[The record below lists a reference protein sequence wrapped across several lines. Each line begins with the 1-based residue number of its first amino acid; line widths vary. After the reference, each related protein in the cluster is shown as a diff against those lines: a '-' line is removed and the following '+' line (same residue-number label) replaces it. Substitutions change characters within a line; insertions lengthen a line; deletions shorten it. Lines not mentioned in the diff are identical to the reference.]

1 MTIKNKIDYKYRIGM
16 RTLKT
21 ALAVIIG
28 LYISYLLD
36 LGSAIFVSIAAVS
49 TMKPSMSESLQ
60 DFKKRLFTCVFG
72 VIVGYFFSKINVE
85 DYLEPLVAGL
95 GILLT
100 IYILVVVKMK
110 DMTQLSC
117 IVFVASFCSN
127 SDKFYYATNRILG
140 TFIGIIVGVL
150 VNYFISSPNVWE
162 DFILAARSCYRSC
175 NLALKEILSDKK
187 ADLTEFNKDLES
199 ATNLYKILEKEADTP
214 FQYKYKELS
223 REKRIMSLIESIY
236 VRLEVV
242 ENMDADHF
250 SLEVSQEAL
259 KRYKL
264 VEEYSS
270 DLDVEDRVYNYH
282 IEYILKYM
290 DQLKEE
296 IENIKVKK

>member
-21 ALAVIIG
+21 ALAVVIG

-36 LGSAIFVSIAAVS
+36 LDSAIFVSIAAVS
-49 TMKPSMSESLQ
+49 TMKPSMSESLE

-72 VIVGYFFSKINVE
+72 VMVGYFFSKISVVE
-85 DYLEPLVAGL
+85 YLEPLIAGL

-127 SDKFYYATNRILG
+127 SDKFYYATNRIIG
-140 TFIGIIVGVL
+140 TIIGIIVGVL

-162 DFILAARSCYRSC
+162 DFILAARSCYRSS
-175 NLALKEILSDKK
+175 NLVLKQILSGEKV
-187 ADLTEFNKDLES
+187 DLSEFNRELAS
-199 ATNLYKILEKEADTP
+199 ATKLYKLLEKEADTP
-214 FQYKYKELS
+214 FQYRYKKIS
-223 REKRIMSLIESIY
+223 REKRIMSLIESIS

-242 ENMDADHF
+242 ENMNADHF
-250 SLEVSQEAL
+250 SFEVSQEAL
-259 KRYKL
+259 KRYDL
-264 VEEYSS
+264 EEEYSS

-296 IENIKVKK
+296 IENIKVK

>member
-1 MTIKNKIDYKYRIGM
+1 MAIKNKIDYKYRIGM
-16 RTLKT
+16 RTFKT
-21 ALAVIIG
+21 ALAVVIG

-36 LGSAIFVSIAAVS
+36 LDSAIFVSIAAVS
-49 TMKPSMSESLQ
+49 TMKPSMSESLE

-72 VIVGYFFSKINVE
+72 VMVGYFFSKISVVE
-85 DYLEPLVAGL
+85 YLEPLIAGL

-127 SDKFYYATNRILG
+127 SDKFYYATNRIIG
-140 TFIGIIVGVL
+140 TVIGIIVGVL

-162 DFILAARSCYRSC
+162 DFILAARSCYRSS
-175 NLALKEILSDKK
+175 NLVLKQILSGEKV
-187 ADLTEFNKDLES
+187 DLSEFNRELAS
-199 ATNLYKILEKEADTP
+199 ATKLYKLLEKEADTP
-214 FQYKYKELS
+214 FQYRYKKIS
-223 REKRIMSLIESIY
+223 REKRIMSLIESIS

-242 ENMDADHF
+242 ENMNADHF
-250 SLEVSQEAL
+250 SFEVSQEAL
-259 KRYKL
+259 KRYDL
-264 VEEYSS
+264 EEEYSS

-296 IENIKVKK
+296 IENIKVK

>member
-21 ALAVIIG
+21 ALAVVIG

-36 LGSAIFVSIAAVS
+36 LDSAIFVSIAAVS
-49 TMKPSMSESLQ
+49 TMKPSMSESLE

-72 VIVGYFFSKINVE
+72 VMVGYFFSKISVVE
-85 DYLEPLVAGL
+85 YLEPLIAGL

-127 SDKFYYATNRILG
+127 SDKFYYATNRIIG
-140 TFIGIIVGVL
+140 TVIGIIVGVL

-162 DFILAARSCYRSC
+162 DFILAARSCYRSS
-175 NLALKEILSDKK
+175 NLVLKQILSGEKV
-187 ADLTEFNKDLES
+187 DLSEFNRELAS
-199 ATNLYKILEKEADTP
+199 ATKLYKLLEKEAGTP
-214 FQYKYKELS
+214 FQYRYKKIS
-223 REKRIMSLIESIY
+223 REKRIMSLIESIS

-242 ENMDADHF
+242 ENMNADHF
-250 SLEVSQEAL
+250 SFEVSQEAL
-259 KRYKL
+259 KRYDL
-264 VEEYSS
+264 EEEYSS

-296 IENIKVKK
+296 IENIKVK

>member
-21 ALAVIIG
+21 ALAVVIG

-36 LGSAIFVSIAAVS
+36 LDSAIFVSIAAVS
-49 TMKPSMSESLQ
+49 TMKPSMSESLE

-72 VIVGYFFSKINVE
+72 VMVGYFFSKISVVE
-85 DYLEPLVAGL
+85 YLEPLIAGL

-127 SDKFYYATNRILG
+127 SDKFYYATNRIIG
-140 TFIGIIVGVL
+140 TVIGIIVGVL

-162 DFILAARSCYRSC
+162 DFILAARSCYRSS
-175 NLALKEILSDKK
+175 NLVLKQILSEEKV
-187 ADLTEFNKDLES
+187 DLSVFNRELAS
-199 ATNLYKILEKEADTP
+199 ATKLYKLLEKEADTP
-214 FQYKYKELS
+214 FQYRYKKIS
-223 REKRIMSLIESIY
+223 REKRIMSLIESIS

-250 SLEVSQEAL
+250 SFEVSQEAL
-259 KRYKL
+259 KRYDL
-264 VEEYSS
+264 EEEYSS

-296 IENIKVKK
+296 IEKIKVK

>member
-1 MTIKNKIDYKYRIGM
+1 MAIKNKIDYKYRIGM

-21 ALAVIIG
+21 ALAVVIG

-36 LGSAIFVSIAAVS
+36 LDSAIFVSIAAVS
-49 TMKPSMSESLQ
+49 TMKPSMSESLE

-72 VIVGYFFSKINVE
+72 VMVGYFFSKISVVE
-85 DYLEPLVAGL
+85 YLEPLIAGL

-127 SDKFYYATNRILG
+127 SDKFYYATNRIIG
-140 TFIGIIVGVL
+140 TVIGIIVGVL

-162 DFILAARSCYRSC
+162 DFILAARSCYRSS
-175 NLALKEILSDKK
+175 NLVLKQILSGEKI
-187 ADLTEFNKDLES
+187 DLSEFNRELAS
-199 ATNLYKILEKEADTP
+199 ATKLYKLLEKEADTP
-214 FQYKYKELS
+214 FQYRYKKIS
-223 REKRIMSLIESIY
+223 REKRIMSLIESIS

-242 ENMDADHF
+242 ENMNADHF
-250 SLEVSQEAL
+250 SFEVSQEAL
-259 KRYKL
+259 KRYDL
-264 VEEYSS
+264 EEEYSS

-296 IENIKVKK
+296 IENIKVK

>member
-21 ALAVIIG
+21 ALAVVIG

-36 LGSAIFVSIAAVS
+36 LDSAIFVSIAAVS
-49 TMKPSMSESLQ
+49 TMKPSMSESLE

-72 VIVGYFFSKINVE
+72 VMVGYFFSKISVVE
-85 DYLEPLVAGL
+85 YLEPLIAGL

-127 SDKFYYATNRILG
+127 SDKFYYATNRIIG
-140 TFIGIIVGVL
+140 TVIGIIVGVL

-162 DFILAARSCYRSC
+162 DFILAARSCYRSS
-175 NLALKEILSDKK
+175 NLVLKQILSGEKV
-187 ADLTEFNKDLES
+187 DLSEFNRELAS
-199 ATNLYKILEKEADTP
+199 ATKLYKLLEKEADTP
-214 FQYKYKELS
+214 FQYRYKKIS
-223 REKRIMSLIESIY
+223 REKRIMSLIESIS

-242 ENMDADHF
+242 ENMDAGHF
-250 SLEVSQEAL
+250 SFEVSQEAL
-259 KRYKL
+259 KRYDL
-264 VEEYSS
+264 EEEYSS
-270 DLDVEDRVYNYH
+270 NLDVEDRVYNYH

-296 IENIKVKK
+296 IENIKVK

>member
-21 ALAVIIG
+21 ALAVVIG

-36 LGSAIFVSIAAVS
+36 LDSAIFVSIAAVS

-72 VIVGYFFSKINVE
+72 VIVGYFFSKITVRE
-85 DYLEPLVAGL
+85 YLEPLVAGL

-117 IVFVASFCSN
+117 VVFVASFYSN
-127 SDKFYYATNRILG
+127 SDKFYYATNRIIG
-140 TFIGIIVGVL
+140 TVIGIIIGVL

-162 DFILAARSCYRSC
+162 DFILAARSCYRSS
-175 NLALKEILSDKK
+175 NLVLKQILSGEKI
-187 ADLTEFNKDLES
+187 DLSEFNRELAS
-199 ATNLYKILEKEADTP
+199 ATKLYKLLEKEADTP
-214 FQYKYKELS
+214 FQYRYKKIS
-223 REKRIMSLIESIY
+223 REKRIMSLIESIS

-250 SLEVSQEAL
+250 SFEVSQEAL
-259 KRYKL
+259 KRYGL
-264 VEEYSS
+264 EEEYSS
-270 DLDVEDRVYNYH
+270 DLDVEERVYNYH

-290 DQLKEE
+290 DQLKGE
-296 IENIKVKK
+296 IENIKVK

>member
-1 MTIKNKIDYKYRIGM
+1 MAIKNKIDYKYRIGM

-21 ALAVIIG
+21 ALAVVIG

-36 LGSAIFVSIAAVS
+36 LDSAIFVSIAAVS
-49 TMKPSMSESLQ
+49 TMKPSMSESLE

-72 VIVGYFFSKINVE
+72 VMVGYFFSKISVVE
-85 DYLEPLVAGL
+85 YFEPLIAGL

-127 SDKFYYATNRILG
+127 SDKFYYATNRIIG
-140 TFIGIIVGVL
+140 TVIGIIVGVL

-162 DFILAARSCYRSC
+162 DFILAARSCYRSS
-175 NLALKEILSDKK
+175 NLVLKQILSGEKV
-187 ADLTEFNKDLES
+187 DLSEFNRELAS
-199 ATNLYKILEKEADTP
+199 ATKLYKLLEKEADTP
-214 FQYKYKELS
+214 FQYRYKKIS
-223 REKRIMSLIESIY
+223 REKRIMSLIESIS

-242 ENMDADHF
+242 ENMNADHF
-250 SLEVSQEAL
+250 SFEVSQEAL
-259 KRYKL
+259 KRYDL
-264 VEEYSS
+264 EEEYSS

-296 IENIKVKK
+296 IENIKVK

>member
-21 ALAVIIG
+21 ALAVVIG

-36 LGSAIFVSIAAVS
+36 LDSAIFVSIAAVS
-49 TMKPSMSESLQ
+49 TMKPSMSESLE

-72 VIVGYFFSKINVE
+72 VIVGYFFSKISVVE
-85 DYLEPLVAGL
+85 YLEPLIAGL

-127 SDKFYYATNRILG
+127 SDKFYYATNRIIG
-140 TFIGIIVGVL
+140 TVIGIIVGVL

-162 DFILAARSCYRSC
+162 DFILAARSCYRSS
-175 NLALKEILSDKK
+175 NLVLKQILSGEKV
-187 ADLTEFNKDLES
+187 DLSKFNRELAS
-199 ATNLYKILEKEADTP
+199 ATKLYKLLEKEADTP
-214 FQYKYKELS
+214 FQYRYKKIS
-223 REKRIMSLIESIY
+223 REKRIMSLIESIS

-242 ENMDADHF
+242 ENMNADHF
-250 SLEVSQEAL
+250 SFEVSQEAL
-259 KRYKL
+259 KRYDL
-264 VEEYSS
+264 EEEYSS

-296 IENIKVKK
+296 IENIKVK

>member
-21 ALAVIIG
+21 SLAVVIG

-36 LGSAIFVSIAAVS
+36 LDSAIFVSIAAVS
-49 TMKPSMSESLQ
+49 TMKPSMSESLE

-72 VIVGYFFSKINVE
+72 VMVGYFFSKISVVE
-85 DYLEPLVAGL
+85 YLEPLIAGL

-127 SDKFYYATNRILG
+127 SDKFYYATNRIIG
-140 TFIGIIVGVL
+140 TVIGIIVGVL

-162 DFILAARSCYRSC
+162 DFILAARSCYRSS
-175 NLALKEILSDKK
+175 NLVLKQILSGEKV
-187 ADLTEFNKDLES
+187 DLSEFNRELAS
-199 ATNLYKILEKEADTP
+199 ATKLYKLLEKEADTP
-214 FQYKYKELS
+214 FQYRYKKIS
-223 REKRIMSLIESIY
+223 REKRIMSLIESIS

-242 ENMDADHF
+242 ENMNADHF
-250 SLEVSQEAL
+250 SFEVSQEAL
-259 KRYKL
+259 KRYDL
-264 VEEYSS
+264 EEEYSS

-296 IENIKVKK
+296 IENIKVK

>member
-21 ALAVIIG
+21 ALAVVIG

-36 LGSAIFVSIAAVS
+36 LDSAIFVSIAAVS
-49 TMKPSMSESLQ
+49 TMKPSMSESLE

-72 VIVGYFFSKINVE
+72 VMVGYFFSKISVVE
-85 DYLEPLVAGL
+85 YLEPLIAGL

-127 SDKFYYATNRILG
+127 SDKFYYATNRIIG
-140 TFIGIIVGVL
+140 TVIGIIVGVL

-162 DFILAARSCYRSC
+162 DFILAARSCYRSS
-175 NLALKEILSDKK
+175 NLVLKQILSGEKV
-187 ADLTEFNKDLES
+187 DLSEFNRELASVTK
-199 ATNLYKILEKEADTP
+199 LYKLLEKEADTP
-214 FQYKYKELS
+214 FQYRYKKIS
-223 REKRIMSLIESIY
+223 REKRIMSLIESIS

-250 SLEVSQEAL
+250 SFEVSQEAL
-259 KRYKL
+259 KRYDL
-264 VEEYSS
+264 EEEYSS

-296 IENIKVKK
+296 IENIKVK

>member
-21 ALAVIIG
+21 ALAVVIG

-36 LGSAIFVSIAAVS
+36 LDSAIFVSIAAVS
-49 TMKPSMSESLQ
+49 TMKPSMSESLE

-72 VIVGYFFSKINVE
+72 VMVGYFFSKISVVE
-85 DYLEPLVAGL
+85 YLEPLIAGL

-127 SDKFYYATNRILG
+127 SDKFYYATNRIIG
-140 TFIGIIVGVL
+140 TVIGIIVGVL

-162 DFILAARSCYRSC
+162 DFILAARSCYRSS
-175 NLALKEILSDKK
+175 NLVLKQILSGEKV
-187 ADLTEFNKDLES
+187 DLSEFNRELAS
-199 ATNLYKILEKEADTP
+199 ATKLYKLLEKEADTP
-214 FQYKYKELS
+214 FQYRYKKIS
-223 REKRIMSLIESIY
+223 REKRIISLIESIS

-242 ENMDADHF
+242 ENMNADHF
-250 SLEVSQEAL
+250 SFEVSQEAL
-259 KRYKL
+259 KRYDL
-264 VEEYSS
+264 EEEYSS

-296 IENIKVKK
+296 IENIKVK

>member
-1 MTIKNKIDYKYRIGM
+1 M

-21 ALAVIIG
+21 ALAVVIG

-36 LGSAIFVSIAAVS
+36 LDSAIFVSIAAVS
-49 TMKPSMSESLQ
+49 TMKPSMSESLE

-72 VIVGYFFSKINVE
+72 VMVGYFFSKISVVE
-85 DYLEPLVAGL
+85 YLEPLIAGL

-127 SDKFYYATNRILG
+127 SDKFYYATNRIIG
-140 TFIGIIVGVL
+140 TVIGIIVGVL

-162 DFILAARSCYRSC
+162 DFILAARSCYRSS
-175 NLALKEILSDKK
+175 NLVLKQILSGEKV
-187 ADLTEFNKDLES
+187 DLSKFNRELAS
-199 ATNLYKILEKEADTP
+199 ATKLYKLLEKEADTP
-214 FQYKYKELS
+214 FQYRYKKIS
-223 REKRIMSLIESIY
+223 REKRIMSLIESIS

-242 ENMDADHF
+242 ENMNADHF
-250 SLEVSQEAL
+250 SFEVSQEAL
-259 KRYKL
+259 KRYDL
-264 VEEYSS
+264 EEEYSS

-296 IENIKVKK
+296 IENIKVK

>member
-21 ALAVIIG
+21 SLAVVIG

-36 LGSAIFVSIAAVS
+36 LDSAIFVSIAAVS
-49 TMKPSMSESLQ
+49 TMKPSMSESLE

-72 VIVGYFFSKINVE
+72 VMVGYFFSKISVVE
-85 DYLEPLVAGL
+85 YLEPLIAGL

-127 SDKFYYATNRILG
+127 SDKFYYATNRIIG
-140 TFIGIIVGVL
+140 TVIGIIVGVL

-162 DFILAARSCYRSC
+162 DFILAARSCYRSS
-175 NLALKEILSDKK
+175 NLVLKQILSGEKV
-187 ADLTEFNKDLES
+187 DLSEFNRELAS
-199 ATNLYKILEKEADTP
+199 ATKLFKLLEKEADTP
-214 FQYKYKELS
+214 FQYRYKKIS
-223 REKRIMSLIESIY
+223 REKRIMSLIESIS

-242 ENMDADHF
+242 ENMNADHF
-250 SLEVSQEAL
+250 SFEVSQEAL
-259 KRYKL
+259 KRYDL
-264 VEEYSS
+264 EEEYSS

-296 IENIKVKK
+296 IENIKVK

>member
-21 ALAVIIG
+21 ALAVVIG

-36 LGSAIFVSIAAVS
+36 LDSAIFVSIAAVS
-49 TMKPSMSESLQ
+49 TMKPSMSESLE

-72 VIVGYFFSKINVE
+72 VMVGYFFSKISVVE
-85 DYLEPLVAGL
+85 YLEPLIAGL

-127 SDKFYYATNRILG
+127 SDKFYYATNRIIG
-140 TFIGIIVGVL
+140 TVIGIIVGVL

-162 DFILAARSCYRSC
+162 DFILAARSCYRSS
-175 NLALKEILSDKK
+175 NLVLKQILSEEKV
-187 ADLTEFNKDLES
+187 DLSEFNKELAS
-199 ATNLYKILEKEADTP
+199 TTKLYKLLEKEADTP
-214 FQYKYKELS
+214 FQYRYKKIS
-223 REKRIMSLIESIY
+223 REKRIMSLIESIS

-242 ENMDADHF
+242 ENMNADHF
-250 SLEVSQEAL
+250 SFEVSQEAL
-259 KRYKL
+259 KRYDL
-264 VEEYSS
+264 EEEYSS

-296 IENIKVKK
+296 IENIKVK

>member
-21 ALAVIIG
+21 ALAVVIG

-36 LGSAIFVSIAAVS
+36 LDSAIFVSIAAVS
-49 TMKPSMSESLQ
+49 TMKPSMSESLE

-72 VIVGYFFSKINVE
+72 VMVGYFFSKISVVE
-85 DYLEPLVAGL
+85 YLEPLIAGL

-127 SDKFYYATNRILG
+127 SDKFYYATNRIIG
-140 TFIGIIVGVL
+140 TVIGIIVGVL
-150 VNYFISSPNVWE
+150 VNYFISSPNIWE
-162 DFILAARSCYRSC
+162 DFILAARSCYRSS
-175 NLALKEILSDKK
+175 NLVLKQILSGEKV
-187 ADLTEFNKDLES
+187 DLSEFNRELTS
-199 ATNLYKILEKEADTP
+199 ATKLYKLLEKEADTP
-214 FQYKYKELS
+214 FQYRYKKIS
-223 REKRIMSLIESIY
+223 REKRIMSLIESIS

-250 SLEVSQEAL
+250 SFEVSQEAL
-259 KRYKL
+259 KRYDL
-264 VEEYSS
+264 EEEYSS

-296 IENIKVKK
+296 IENIKVK

>member
-21 ALAVIIG
+21 ALAVVIG

-36 LGSAIFVSIAAVS
+36 LDSAIFVSIAAVS
-49 TMKPSMSESLQ
+49 TMKPSMSESLE

-72 VIVGYFFSKINVE
+72 VMVGYFFSKISVVE
-85 DYLEPLVAGL
+85 YLEPLIAGL

-127 SDKFYYATNRILG
+127 SDKFYYATNRIIG
-140 TFIGIIVGVL
+140 TIIGIIVGVL

-162 DFILAARSCYRSC
+162 DFILAARSCYRSS
-175 NLALKEILSDKK
+175 NLVLKQILSGEKV
-187 ADLTEFNKDLES
+187 DLSEFNRELAS
-199 ATNLYKILEKEADTP
+199 ATKLYKLLEKEADTP
-214 FQYKYKELS
+214 FQYRYKKIS
-223 REKRIMSLIESIY
+223 REKRIMSLIESIS

-250 SLEVSQEAL
+250 SFEVSQEAL
-259 KRYKL
+259 KRYDL
-264 VEEYSS
+264 EEEYSS

-296 IENIKVKK
+296 IENIKVK

>member
-1 MTIKNKIDYKYRIGM
+1 MAIKNKIDYKYRIGM

-21 ALAVIIG
+21 ALAVVIG

-36 LGSAIFVSIAAVS
+36 LDSAIFVSIAAVS
-49 TMKPSMSESLQ
+49 TMKPSMSESLE

-72 VIVGYFFSKINVE
+72 VMVGYFFSKISVVE
-85 DYLEPLVAGL
+85 YLEPLIAGL

-127 SDKFYYATNRILG
+127 SDKFYYATNRIIG
-140 TFIGIIVGVL
+140 TVIGIIVGVL

-162 DFILAARSCYRSC
+162 DFILAARSCYRSS
-175 NLALKEILSDKK
+175 NLVLKQILSGEKV
-187 ADLTEFNKDLES
+187 DLSEFNRELAS
-199 ATNLYKILEKEADTP
+199 ATKLYKLLEKEADTP
-214 FQYKYKELS
+214 FQYRYKKIS
-223 REKRIMSLIESIY
+223 REKRIMSLIESIS

-242 ENMDADHF
+242 KNMDTHHF
-250 SLEVSQEAL
+250 SKEVSQEAL
-259 KRYKL
+259 KRYDL
-264 VEEYSS
+264 EEEYSS
-270 DLDVEDRVYNYH
+270 NLDVEDRVYNYH

-296 IENIKVKK
+296 IENIKVK

>member
-21 ALAVIIG
+21 ALAVVIG

-36 LGSAIFVSIAAVS
+36 LDSAIFVSIAAVS
-49 TMKPSMSESLQ
+49 TMKPSMSESLE

-72 VIVGYFFSKINVE
+72 VMVGYFFSKISVVE
-85 DYLEPLVAGL
+85 YLEPLIAGL

-127 SDKFYYATNRILG
+127 SDKFYYATNRIIG
-140 TFIGIIVGVL
+140 TVIGIIVGVL

-162 DFILAARSCYRSC
+162 DFILAARSCYRSS
-175 NLALKEILSDKK
+175 NLVLKQILSGEKV
-187 ADLTEFNKDLES
+187 DLSEFNRELAS
-199 ATNLYKILEKEADTP
+199 ATKLYKLLEKEADTP
-214 FQYKYKELS
+214 FQYRYKKIS
-223 REKRIMSLIESIY
+223 REKRIMSLIESIS

-242 ENMDADHF
+242 ENMNADHF
-250 SLEVSQEAL
+250 SFEVSQEAL
-259 KRYKL
+259 KRYDL
-264 VEEYSS
+264 EEEYSS
-270 DLDVEDRVYNYH
+270 DFDVEDRVYNYH

-296 IENIKVKK
+296 IENIKVK

>member
-21 ALAVIIG
+21 ALAVVIG

-36 LGSAIFVSIAAVS
+36 LDSAIFVSIAAVS
-49 TMKPSMSESLQ
+49 TMKPSMSESLE

-72 VIVGYFFSKINVE
+72 VMVGYFFSKISVVE
-85 DYLEPLVAGL
+85 YLEPLIAGL

-127 SDKFYYATNRILG
+127 SDKFYYATNRIIG
-140 TFIGIIVGVL
+140 TVIGIIVGVL

-162 DFILAARSCYRSC
+162 DFILAARSCYRSS
-175 NLALKEILSDKK
+175 NLVLKQILSGEKV
-187 ADLTEFNKDLES
+187 DLSDFNRELVS
-199 ATNLYKILEKEADTP
+199 ATKLYKLLEKEADTP
-214 FQYKYKELS
+214 FQYRYKKIS
-223 REKRIMSLIESIY
+223 REKRIMSLIESIS

-250 SLEVSQEAL
+250 SFEVSQEAL
-259 KRYKL
+259 KRYDL
-264 VEEYSS
+264 EEEYSS

>member
-21 ALAVIIG
+21 ALAVVIG

-36 LGSAIFVSIAAVS
+36 LDSAIFVSIAAVS
-49 TMKPSMSESLQ
+49 TMKPSMSESLE

-72 VIVGYFFSKINVE
+72 VMVGYFFSKISVVE
-85 DYLEPLVAGL
+85 YLEPLIAGL

-127 SDKFYYATNRILG
+127 SDKFYYATNRIIG
-140 TFIGIIVGVL
+140 TVIGIIVGVL

-162 DFILAARSCYRSC
+162 DFILAARSCYRSS
-175 NLALKEILSDKK
+175 NLVLKQIFSGEKVDLS
-187 ADLTEFNKDLES
+187 EFNRELAS
-199 ATNLYKILEKEADTP
+199 ATKLYKLLEKEADTP
-214 FQYKYKELS
+214 FQYRYKKIS
-223 REKRIMSLIESIY
+223 REKRIMSLIESIS

-242 ENMDADHF
+242 ENMNADHF
-250 SLEVSQEAL
+250 SFEVSQEAL
-259 KRYKL
+259 KRYDL
-264 VEEYSS
+264 EEEYSS

-296 IENIKVKK
+296 IENIKVK

>member
-21 ALAVIIG
+21 SLAVVIG

-36 LGSAIFVSIAAVS
+36 LDSAIFVSIAAVS
-49 TMKPSMSESLQ
+49 TMKPSMSESLE

-72 VIVGYFFSKINVE
+72 VIVGYFFSKISVVE
-85 DYLEPLVAGL
+85 YLEPLIAGL

-127 SDKFYYATNRILG
+127 SDKFYYATNRIIG
-140 TFIGIIVGVL
+140 TVIGIIVGVL

-162 DFILAARSCYRSC
+162 DFILAARSCYRSS
-175 NLALKEILSDKK
+175 NLVLKQILSGEKV
-187 ADLTEFNKDLES
+187 DLSKFNRELAS
-199 ATNLYKILEKEADTP
+199 ATKLYKLLEKEADTP
-214 FQYKYKELS
+214 FQYRYKKIS
-223 REKRIMSLIESIY
+223 REKRIMSLIESIS

-242 ENMDADHF
+242 ENMNADHF
-250 SLEVSQEAL
+250 SFEVSQEAL
-259 KRYKL
+259 KRYDL
-264 VEEYSS
+264 EEEYSS

-296 IENIKVKK
+296 IENIKVK

>member
-21 ALAVIIG
+21 ALAVVIG

-36 LGSAIFVSIAAVS
+36 LDSAIFVSIAAVS
-49 TMKPSMSESLQ
+49 TMKPSMSESLE

-72 VIVGYFFSKINVE
+72 VMVGYFFSKISVVE
-85 DYLEPLVAGL
+85 YLEPLIAGL

-127 SDKFYYATNRILG
+127 SDKFYYATNRIIG
-140 TFIGIIVGVL
+140 TVIGIIVGVL

-162 DFILAARSCYRSC
+162 DFILAARSCYRSS
-175 NLALKEILSDKK
+175 NLVLKQILSGEKV
-187 ADLTEFNKDLES
+187 DLSEFNRELAS
-199 ATNLYKILEKEADTP
+199 ATKLYKLLEKEADTP
-214 FQYKYKELS
+214 FQYRYKKIS
-223 REKRIMSLIESIY
+223 REKRIMSLIESIS

-242 ENMDADHF
+242 ENMNADHF
-250 SLEVSQEAL
+250 SFEVSQEAL
-259 KRYKL
+259 KRYDL
-264 VEEYSS
+264 EEEYSS
-270 DLDVEDRVYNYH
+270 DLDVEDSVYNYH

-296 IENIKVKK
+296 IENIKVK

>member
-21 ALAVIIG
+21 ALAVVIG

-36 LGSAIFVSIAAVS
+36 LDSAIFVSIAAVS
-49 TMKPSMSESLQ
+49 TMKPSMSESLE

-72 VIVGYFFSKINVE
+72 VMVGYFFSKISVVE
-85 DYLEPLVAGL
+85 YLEPLIAGL

-127 SDKFYYATNRILG
+127 SDKFYYATNRIIG
-140 TFIGIIVGVL
+140 TVIGIIVGVL

-162 DFILAARSCYRSC
+162 DFILAARSCYRSS
-175 NLALKEILSDKK
+175 NLVLKQILSGEKV
-187 ADLTEFNKDLES
+187 DLSKFNRELACVTK
-199 ATNLYKILEKEADTP
+199 LYKLLEKEADTP
-214 FQYKYKELS
+214 FQYRYKKIS
-223 REKRIMSLIESIY
+223 REKRIMSLIESIS

-242 ENMDADHF
+242 ENMNADHF
-250 SLEVSQEAL
+250 SFEVSQEAL
-259 KRYKL
+259 KRYDL
-264 VEEYSS
+264 EEEYSS

-296 IENIKVKK
+296 IENIKVK

>member
-1 MTIKNKIDYKYRIGM
+1 MAIKNKIDYKYRIGM

-21 ALAVIIG
+21 ALAVVIG

-36 LGSAIFVSIAAVS
+36 LDSAIFVSIAAVS
-49 TMKPSMSESLQ
+49 TMKPSMSESLE

-72 VIVGYFFSKINVE
+72 VMVGYFFSKISVVE
-85 DYLEPLVAGL
+85 YLEPLIAGL

-127 SDKFYYATNRILG
+127 SDKFYYATNRIIG
-140 TFIGIIVGVL
+140 TVIGIIVGVL

-162 DFILAARSCYRSC
+162 DFILAARSCYRSS
-175 NLALKEILSDKK
+175 NLVLKQILSGEKV
-187 ADLTEFNKDLES
+187 DLSEFNRELAS
-199 ATNLYKILEKEADTP
+199 ATKFYKLLEKEADTP
-214 FQYKYKELS
+214 FQYRYKKIS
-223 REKRIMSLIESIY
+223 REKRIMSLIESIS

-242 ENMDADHF
+242 ENMNADHF
-250 SLEVSQEAL
+250 SFEVSQEAL
-259 KRYKL
+259 KRYDL
-264 VEEYSS
+264 EEEYSS

-296 IENIKVKK
+296 IENIKVK

>member
-21 ALAVIIG
+21 AVAVVIG

-36 LGSAIFVSIAAVS
+36 LDSAIFVSIAAVS
-49 TMKPSMSESLQ
+49 TMKPSMSESLE

-72 VIVGYFFSKINVE
+72 VMVGYFFSKISVVE
-85 DYLEPLVAGL
+85 YLEPLIAGL

-127 SDKFYYATNRILG
+127 SDKFYYATNRIIG
-140 TFIGIIVGVL
+140 TVIGIIVGVL

-162 DFILAARSCYRSC
+162 DFILAARSCYRSS
-175 NLALKEILSDKK
+175 NLVLKQILSGEKV
-187 ADLTEFNKDLES
+187 DLSEFNRELAS
-199 ATNLYKILEKEADTP
+199 ATKLYKLLEKEADTP
-214 FQYKYKELS
+214 FQYRYKKIS
-223 REKRIMSLIESIY
+223 REKRIMSLIESIS

-242 ENMDADHF
+242 ENMNADHF
-250 SLEVSQEAL
+250 SFEVSQEAL
-259 KRYKL
+259 KRYDL
-264 VEEYSS
+264 EEEYSS

-296 IENIKVKK
+296 IENIKVK

>member
-21 ALAVIIG
+21 ALAVVIG

-36 LGSAIFVSIAAVS
+36 LDSAIFVSIAAVS
-49 TMKPSMSESLQ
+49 TMKPSMSESLE

-72 VIVGYFFSKINVE
+72 VMVGYFFSKISVVE
-85 DYLEPLVAGL
+85 YLEPLIAGL

-127 SDKFYYATNRILG
+127 SDKFYYATNRIIG
-140 TFIGIIVGVL
+140 TVIGIIVGVL

-162 DFILAARSCYRSC
+162 DFILAARSCYRSS
-175 NLALKEILSDKK
+175 NLVLKQILSGEKV
-187 ADLTEFNKDLES
+187 DLSEFNRELAS
-199 ATNLYKILEKEADTP
+199 ATKLYKLLEKEADTP
-214 FQYKYKELS
+214 FQYRYKKIS
-223 REKRIMSLIESIY
+223 REKRIMSLIESIS

-242 ENMDADHF
+242 ENMNADHF
-250 SLEVSQEAL
+250 SFEVSQEAL
-259 KRYKL
+259 KRYDL
-264 VEEYSS
+264 EEEYSS

-296 IENIKVKK
+296 IENIKVK

>member
-1 MTIKNKIDYKYRIGM
+1 MAIKNKIDYKYRIGM

-21 ALAVIIG
+21 ALAVVIG

-36 LGSAIFVSIAAVS
+36 LDSAIFVSIAAVS
-49 TMKPSMSESLQ
+49 TMKPSMSESLE

-72 VIVGYFFSKINVE
+72 VMVGYFFSKISVVE
-85 DYLEPLVAGL
+85 YLEPLIAGL

-117 IVFVASFCSN
+117 IVFVTSFCSN
-127 SDKFYYATNRILG
+127 SDKFYYATNRIIG
-140 TFIGIIVGVL
+140 TVIGIIVGVL

-162 DFILAARSCYRSC
+162 DFILAARSCYRSS
-175 NLALKEILSDKK
+175 NLVLKQILSGEKV
-187 ADLTEFNKDLES
+187 DLSEFNRELAS
-199 ATNLYKILEKEADTP
+199 ATKLYKLLEKEADTP
-214 FQYKYKELS
+214 FQYRYKKIS
-223 REKRIMSLIESIY
+223 REKRIMSLIESIS

-250 SLEVSQEAL
+250 SFEVSQEAL
-259 KRYKL
+259 KRYDL
-264 VEEYSS
+264 EEEYSS

-296 IENIKVKK
+296 IENIKVK

>member
-21 ALAVIIG
+21 ALAVVIG

-36 LGSAIFVSIAAVS
+36 LDSAIFVSIAAVS
-49 TMKPSMSESLQ
+49 TMKPSMSESLE

-72 VIVGYFFSKINVE
+72 VMVGYFFSKISVVE
-85 DYLEPLVAGL
+85 YLEPLIAGL

-127 SDKFYYATNRILG
+127 SDKFYYATNRIIG
-140 TFIGIIVGVL
+140 TVIGIIVGVL

-162 DFILAARSCYRSC
+162 DFILAARSCYRSS
-175 NLALKEILSDKK
+175 NLVLKQILSGEKV
-187 ADLTEFNKDLES
+187 DLSEFNRELTS
-199 ATNLYKILEKEADTP
+199 ATKLYKLLEKEADTP
-214 FQYKYKELS
+214 FQYRYKKIS
-223 REKRIMSLIESIY
+223 REKRIMSLIESIS

-250 SLEVSQEAL
+250 SFEVSQEAL
-259 KRYKL
+259 KRYDL
-264 VEEYSS
+264 EEEYSS

-296 IENIKVKK
+296 IENIKVK

>member
-21 ALAVIIG
+21 ALAVVIG

-36 LGSAIFVSIAAVS
+36 LDSAIFVSIAAVS
-49 TMKPSMSESLQ
+49 TMKPSMSESLE

-72 VIVGYFFSKINVE
+72 VMVGYFFSKISVVE
-85 DYLEPLVAGL
+85 YLEPLIAGL

-127 SDKFYYATNRILG
+127 SDKFYYATNRIIG
-140 TFIGIIVGVL
+140 TVIGIIVGVL
-150 VNYFISSPNVWE
+150 INYFISSPNVWE
-162 DFILAARSCYRSC
+162 DFILAARSCYRSS
-175 NLALKEILSDKK
+175 NLVLKQILSGEKV
-187 ADLTEFNKDLES
+187 DLSEFNRELTS
-199 ATNLYKILEKEADTP
+199 ATKLYKLLEKEADTP
-214 FQYKYKELS
+214 FQYRYKKIS
-223 REKRIMSLIESIY
+223 REKRIMSLIESIS

-250 SLEVSQEAL
+250 SFEVSQEAL
-259 KRYKL
+259 KRYDL
-264 VEEYSS
+264 EEEYSS

-296 IENIKVKK
+296 IENIKVK

>member
-21 ALAVIIG
+21 ALAVVIG

-36 LGSAIFVSIAAVS
+36 LDSAIFVSIAAVS
-49 TMKPSMSESLQ
+49 TMKPSMSESLE

-72 VIVGYFFSKINVE
+72 VMVGYFFSKISVVE
-85 DYLEPLVAGL
+85 YLEPLIAGL

-127 SDKFYYATNRILG
+127 SDKFYYATNRIIG
-140 TFIGIIVGVL
+140 TVIGIIVGVL

-162 DFILAARSCYRSC
+162 DFILAARSCYRSS
-175 NLALKEILSDKK
+175 NLVLKQILSGEKV
-187 ADLTEFNKDLES
+187 DLSEFNRELASTTK
-199 ATNLYKILEKEADTP
+199 LYKLLEKEADTP
-214 FQYKYKELS
+214 FQYRYKKIS
-223 REKRIMSLIESIY
+223 REKRIMSLIESIS

-242 ENMDADHF
+242 ENMNADHF
-250 SLEVSQEAL
+250 SFEVSQEAL
-259 KRYKL
+259 KRYDL
-264 VEEYSS
+264 EEEYSS

-296 IENIKVKK
+296 IEKIKVK

>member
-1 MTIKNKIDYKYRIGM
+1 MAIKNKIDYKYRIGM
-16 RTLKT
+16 RTFKT
-21 ALAVIIG
+21 ALAVVIG

-36 LGSAIFVSIAAVS
+36 LDSAIFVSIAAVS

-72 VIVGYFFSKINVE
+72 VIVGYFFSKISVRE
-85 DYLEPLVAGL
+85 YLEPLVAGL

-117 IVFVASFCSN
+117 VVFVASFCSN
-127 SDKFYYATNRILG
+127 SDKFYYATNRIIG
-140 TFIGIIVGVL
+140 TIIGIIVGVL

-162 DFILAARSCYRSC
+162 DFILAARSCYRSS
-175 NLALKEILSDKK
+175 NLVLKQILSGEKI
-187 ADLTEFNKDLES
+187 DLSEFNSEFEKV
-199 ATNLYKILEKEADTP
+199 TKLYKLLEKEADTP
-214 FQYKYKELS
+214 FQYRYKKIL
-223 REKRIMSLIESIY
+223 REKRIMSLIESIS

-250 SLEVSQEAL
+250 SFEVSQEAL
-259 KRYKL
+259 KRYDL
-264 VEEYSS
+264 EEDYSS

-296 IENIKVKK
+296 IENIKVK

>member
-21 ALAVIIG
+21 ALAVVIG

-36 LGSAIFVSIAAVS
+36 LDSAIFVSIAAVS
-49 TMKPSMSESLQ
+49 TMTPSMSESLE

-72 VIVGYFFSKINVE
+72 VMVGYFFSKISVVE
-85 DYLEPLVAGL
+85 YLEPLIAGL

-127 SDKFYYATNRILG
+127 SDKFYYATNRIIG
-140 TFIGIIVGVL
+140 TVIGIIVGVL

-162 DFILAARSCYRSC
+162 DFILAARSCYRSS
-175 NLALKEILSDKK
+175 NLVLKQILSGEKV
-187 ADLTEFNKDLES
+187 DLSKFNRELAS
-199 ATNLYKILEKEADTP
+199 ATKLYKLLEKEADTP
-214 FQYKYKELS
+214 FQYRYKKIS
-223 REKRIMSLIESIY
+223 REKRIMSLIESIS

-242 ENMDADHF
+242 ENMNADHF
-250 SLEVSQEAL
+250 SFEVSQEAL
-259 KRYKL
+259 KRYDL
-264 VEEYSS
+264 EEEYSS

-296 IENIKVKK
+296 IENIKVK

>member
-21 ALAVIIG
+21 ALAVVIG

-36 LGSAIFVSIAAVS
+36 LDSAIFVSIAAVS
-49 TMKPSMSESLQ
+49 TMKPSMSESLE

-72 VIVGYFFSKINVE
+72 VMVGYFFSKISVVE
-85 DYLEPLVAGL
+85 YLEPLIAGL

-127 SDKFYYATNRILG
+127 SDKFYYATNRIIG
-140 TFIGIIVGVL
+140 TVIGIIVGVL

-162 DFILAARSCYRSC
+162 DFILAARSCYRSS
-175 NLALKEILSDKK
+175 NLVLKQILSGEKV
-187 ADLTEFNKDLES
+187 DLSKFNRELAS
-199 ATNLYKILEKEADTP
+199 ATKLYKLLEKEADTP
-214 FQYKYKELS
+214 FQYRCKKIS
-223 REKRIMSLIESIY
+223 REKRIMSLIESIS

-250 SLEVSQEAL
+250 SFEVSQEAL
-259 KRYKL
+259 KRYDL
-264 VEEYSS
+264 EEEYSS

-296 IENIKVKK
+296 IENIKVK

>member
-1 MTIKNKIDYKYRIGM
+1 MAIKNKIDYKYRIGM

-21 ALAVIIG
+21 ALAVVIG

-36 LGSAIFVSIAAVS
+36 LDSAIFVSIAAVS
-49 TMKPSMSESLQ
+49 TMKPSMSESLE

-72 VIVGYFFSKINVE
+72 VMVGYFFSKISVVE
-85 DYLEPLVAGL
+85 YLEPLIAGL

-127 SDKFYYATNRILG
+127 SDKFYYATNRIIG
-140 TFIGIIVGVL
+140 TVIGIIVGVL

-162 DFILAARSCYRSC
+162 DFILAARSCYRSS
-175 NLALKEILSDKK
+175 NLVLKQILSGEKV
-187 ADLTEFNKDLES
+187 DLSEFNRELAS
-199 ATNLYKILEKEADTP
+199 ATKLFKLLEKEADTP
-214 FQYKYKELS
+214 FQYRYKKIS
-223 REKRIMSLIESIY
+223 REKRIMSLIESIS

-242 ENMDADHF
+242 ENMNADHF
-250 SLEVSQEAL
+250 SFEVSQEAL
-259 KRYKL
+259 KRYDL
-264 VEEYSS
+264 EEEYSS

-296 IENIKVKK
+296 IENIKVK